1 MKKFVVFLVIV
12 VAIVCAI
19 AYMYLN
25 FIANRNTA
33 ITENMPYET
42 YLNREI
48 FGSDLASVINR
59 AINDNNKNNLEKD
72 EKGLYIAN
80 DTNSIKIQVKITDN
94 DTTYDMETFYNS
106 GMDNFIKYYNQIKF
120 KCTNVEYHET
130 TNKIKYMLFEQ
141 ITS

>member
-19 AYMYLN
+19 SYMYLN

-59 AINDNNKNNLEKD
+59 AINDNNKNNVEKD
-72 EKGLYIAN
+72 EKGIYIAN
-80 DTNSIKIQVKITDN
+80 NTNSIKIQVKITDN
-94 DTTYDMETFYNS
+94 DTTYDMETFYNN

-120 KCTNVEYHET
+120 KCTNVEYHEA

>member
-120 KCTNVEYHET
+120 KCTKMEYHQ
-130 TNKIKYMLFEQ
+130 NNGRVSYLYFEQ
-141 ITS
+141 IAT

>member
-1 MKKFVVFLVIV
+1 MKKFVIFLVIV

-59 AINDNNKNNLEKD
+59 AINDNNKNNVEKD

>member
-1 MKKFVVFLVIV
+1 MKKFVIFLVIV

-19 AYMYLN
+19 SYMYLN

-59 AINDNNKNNLEKD
+59 AINDNNKNNVEKD
-72 EKGLYIAN
+72 EKGIYIAN

-94 DTTYDMETFYNS
+94 DTTYDMETFYNN

-120 KCTNVEYHET
+120 KCTNVEYHEA

>member
-59 AINDNNKNNLEKD
+59 AINDNDKNNLEKD

>member
-1 MKKFVVFLVIV
+1 MKKFVIFLVIV

-59 AINDNNKNNLEKD
+59 AINDNNKNNVEKD
-72 EKGLYIAN
+72 EKGIYIAN
-80 DTNSIKIQVKITDN
+80 NTNSIKIQVKITDN

>member
-1 MKKFVVFLVIV
+1 MKKFVIFLVIV

-19 AYMYLN
+19 SYMYLN

-59 AINDNNKNNLEKD
+59 AINDNNKNNVEKD
-72 EKGLYIAN
+72 EKGMYIAN
-80 DTNSIKIQVKITDN
+80 NTNSIKIQVKITDN

-120 KCTNVEYHET
+120 KCTNVEYHEA

>member
-120 KCTNVEYHET
+120 KCTNVEYHELT
-130 TNKIKYMLFEQ
+130 R
-141 ITS
+141 

>member
-1 MKKFVVFLVIV
+1 MKKFVIFLVIV

-19 AYMYLN
+19 SYMYLN

-94 DTTYDMETFYNS
+94 DTTYDMETFYNN

-120 KCTNVEYHET
+120 KCTNVEYHEA

>member
-59 AINDNNKNNLEKD
+59 AINDNNKNNVEKD

>member
-1 MKKFVVFLVIV
+1 MKKFIVFLVIV
-12 VAIVCAI
+12 VIIVCII

-25 FIANRNTA
+25 YIATRNTA

-48 FGSDLASVINR
+48 FGSDLASIINK
-59 AINDNNKNNLEKD
+59 AVNDNNKNNVEKD
-72 EKGLYIAN
+72 DNGLYKEN
-80 DTNSIKIQVKITDN
+80 DKNSIKIQVKITDN
-94 DTTYDMETFYNS
+94 DTTYDMETFYNG

-120 KCTNVEYHET
+120 KCTNVEYHKN

-141 ITS
+141 LTN

>member
-59 AINDNNKNNLEKD
+59 AINDNNKNNVKKNK
-72 EKGLYIAN
+72 KGIYIAN
-80 DTNSIKIQVKITDN
+80 NTNSIKIQVKITDN
-94 DTTYDMETFYNS
+94 DTTYDMETFYNN

-120 KCTNVEYHET
+120 KCTNVEYHEA

>member
-59 AINDNNKNNLEKD
+59 AINDNNKNNVEKD
-72 EKGLYIAN
+72 EKGIYIAN
-80 DTNSIKIQVKITDN
+80 NTNSIKIQVKITDN

-120 KCTNVEYHET
+120 KCTNVEYHEA

>member
-59 AINDNNKNNLEKD
+59 AINDNNKNNVEKD
-72 EKGLYIAN
+72 EKGIYIAN
-80 DTNSIKIQVKITDN
+80 NTNSIKIQVKITDN
-94 DTTYDMETFYNS
+94 DTTYDMETFYNN

-120 KCTNVEYHET
+120 KCTNVEYHEA

>member
-1 MKKFVVFLVIV
+1 MKKFVIFLVIV

-19 AYMYLN
+19 SYMYLN

-59 AINDNNKNNLEKD
+59 AINDNNKNNVEKD
-72 EKGLYIAN
+72 EKGIYIAN
-80 DTNSIKIQVKITDN
+80 NTNSIKIQVKITDN

-120 KCTNVEYHET
+120 KCTNVEYHKN

-141 ITS
+141 LTN

>member
-19 AYMYLN
+19 SYMYLN

-59 AINDNNKNNLEKD
+59 AINDNNKNNVKKD
-72 EKGLYIAN
+72 EKGIYIAN
-80 DTNSIKIQVKITDN
+80 NTNSIKIQVKITDN
-94 DTTYDMETFYNS
+94 ETTYDMETFYNS

-120 KCTNVEYHET
+120 KCTNVEYHEA

>member
-72 EKGLYIAN
+72 EKGLYIVN

>member
-59 AINDNNKNNLEKD
+59 AINDNNKNNV
-72 EKGLYIAN
+72 EKGKSKKEF
-80 DTNSIKIQVKITDN
+80 T
-94 DTTYDMETFYNS
+94 
-106 GMDNFIKYYNQIKF
+106 
-120 KCTNVEYHET
+120 
-130 TNKIKYMLFEQ
+130 
-141 ITS
+141 

>member
-1 MKKFVVFLVIV
+1 MKKFVIFLVIV

-19 AYMYLN
+19 SYMYLN

-59 AINDNNKNNLEKD
+59 AINDNNKNNVEKD

-120 KCTNVEYHET
+120 KCTNVEYHEA

>member
-1 MKKFVVFLVIV
+1 MKKFVIFLVIV

-19 AYMYLN
+19 SYMYLN

-59 AINDNNKNNLEKD
+59 AINDNNKNNVEKD
-72 EKGLYIAN
+72 EKGMYIAN
-80 DTNSIKIQVKITDN
+80 NTNSIKIQVKITDN

-120 KCTNVEYHET
+120 KCTNVEYHKS

>member
-1 MKKFVVFLVIV
+1 MKKFVIFLVIV

-19 AYMYLN
+19 SYMYLN

-59 AINDNNKNNLEKD
+59 AINDNNKNNVEKD
-72 EKGLYIAN
+72 EKGIYIAN
-80 DTNSIKIQVKITDN
+80 NTNSIKIQVKITDN
-94 DTTYDMETFYNS
+94 DTTYDMETFYNN

-120 KCTNVEYHET
+120 KCTNVEYHEA

>member
-19 AYMYLN
+19 SYMYLN

-59 AINDNNKNNLEKD
+59 AINDNNKNNVEKD
-72 EKGLYIAN
+72 EKGIYIAN
-80 DTNSIKIQVKITDN
+80 NTNSIKIQVKITDN

>member
-120 KCTNVEYHET
+120 KCTNVEYHEA

>member
-48 FGSDLASVINR
+48 FGSYLASVINR

>member
-19 AYMYLN
+19 SYMYLN

>member
-1 MKKFVVFLVIV
+1 MKKFVIFLVIV

-19 AYMYLN
+19 SYMYLN

>member
-1 MKKFVVFLVIV
+1 MKKFVIFLVIV
-12 VAIVCAI
+12 VAIVCTI
-19 AYMYLN
+19 SYMYLN
-25 FIANRNTA
+25 FKANRNIA

-59 AINDNNKNNLEKD
+59 AVNDNNKNKVEKD
-72 EKGLYIAN
+72 EKGIYIAN

-120 KCTNVEYHET
+120 KCTNVEYHKA

>member
-1 MKKFVVFLVIV
+1 MKKFVIFLVIV

-19 AYMYLN
+19 SYMYLN

-59 AINDNNKNNLEKD
+59 AINDNNKNNVEKD
-72 EKGLYIAN
+72 EKGIYIAN
-80 DTNSIKIQVKITDN
+80 NTNSIKIQVKITDN

-120 KCTNVEYHET
+120 KCTNVEYHEA

>member
-19 AYMYLN
+19 SYMYLN

-59 AINDNNKNNLEKD
+59 AINDNNKNNVKKD
-72 EKGLYIAN
+72 EKGIYIAN
-80 DTNSIKIQVKITDN
+80 NTNSMKIQVKITDN
-94 DTTYDMETFYNS
+94 ETTYDMETFYNS

-120 KCTNVEYHET
+120 KCTNVEYHEA

>member
-1 MKKFVVFLVIV
+1 MKKFVIFLVIV

-19 AYMYLN
+19 SYMYLN

-59 AINDNNKNNLEKD
+59 AINDNNKNNVEKD
-72 EKGLYIAN
+72 EKGIYIAN
-80 DTNSIKIQVKITDN
+80 NTNSIKIQVKITDN

>member
-59 AINDNNKNNLEKD
+59 AINDNNQNNVEKD
-72 EKGLYIAN
+72 EKGIYIAN
-80 DTNSIKIQVKITDN
+80 NTNSIKIQVKITDN

-120 KCTNVEYHET
+120 KCTNVEYHEA

>member
-59 AINDNNKNNLEKD
+59 AINDNNKNNVEKD
-72 EKGLYIAN
+72 EKGIYIAN
-80 DTNSIKIQVKITDN
+80 NTNSIKIQVKITDN